1 MTGVQ
6 YAIDKSNGACSID
19 PIPSSATGYDA
30 VYNVSTDTLNIRD
43 PMQFFN
49 IKGGDLIV
57 WVGQRPVRGLQANV
71 FQKFTDQIPGRGGVI
86 YEVYFIKVSS
96 TQSFVQ
102 NELPVYKAIYEV
114 NFIIVYEQH
123 SGELA
128 VDVWVSECTGCHRRG

>member
-1 MTGVQ
+1 MQ
-6 YAIDKSNGACSID
+6 YAIDNSNGACSID

-30 VYNVSTDTLNIRD
+30 VYNVTTDTLNIRD

-57 WVGQRPVRGLQANV
+57 WVGQRPVRGLQADV

-102 NELPVYKAIYEV
+102 NELPVYKVIYEV

-123 SGELA
+123 S
-128 VDVWVSECTGCHRRG
+128 D